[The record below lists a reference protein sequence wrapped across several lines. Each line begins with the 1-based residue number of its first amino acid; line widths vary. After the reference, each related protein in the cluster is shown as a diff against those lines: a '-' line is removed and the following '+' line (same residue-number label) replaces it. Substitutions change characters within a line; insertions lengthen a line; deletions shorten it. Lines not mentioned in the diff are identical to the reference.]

1 MHRGSS
7 AAFRSDFMWLF
18 REHGITEEE
27 VSRMTDEEI
36 QRTLNAFYDDPTPPP
51 PRRSPSVPPARNRTS
66 LYNGGLDEEEALR
79 RAQELSLGVATHSR
93 RSPNVPPA
101 GNRAMLYNGGL
112 DEDEALRRA
121 QEASIDDMLIPPSQR
136 RRPNPE
142 DEIPSRSNRPRSGRS
157 SSVAP
162 NRRPNPKPTPLP
174 KPAPKHRVPEVLEGT
189 RPKIVQRARQEN
201 VAAKP
206 STVAARKP
214 AITGTKQP
222 TPTVRSR
229 VTPTSGIRGTG
240 TRGMAGVTGRETKP
254 ATKVGT
260 TGTSR
265 KRANPVVLDR
275 PEDIVRM
282 RRGTERVELSA
293 KPPVAAGSKVARQ
306 TSRPRREEPSKPA
319 ARKAEPQK
327 EPSEFVRELEAI
339 RQQQIREVAAKRKR
353 ALEAELEEIDDD
365 WMASF
370 TPSPGIDEPPPA
382 PPQRTRPTV
391 IDKPSPQRLVV
402 PERIDEPA
410 PAKPKTPPKE
420 RVLTASQQLRRDQ
433 DDEYVRAME
442 IQRLK
447 DQEEERQRRKEEED
461 QREQEEQQINRED
474 EVRVKF
480 QALPPEPAAGTTV
493 AVMMPNRA
501 RIMRKF
507 DPQSKGELLYVW
519 VAGQT
524 IGTDDKLFLDSFN
537 LKNSVGGTVIAKNEP
552 IDEQGLSGR
561 VMLVIDVL

>member
-1 MHRGSS
+1 MDRGSS

-51 PRRSPSVPPARNRTS
+51 PRRSPSVPPARNRS
-66 LYNGGLDEEEALR
+66 ALYNGGLNEEEALR
-79 RAQELSLGVATHSR
+79 RAQELSLGVPTRSR
-93 RSPNVPPA
+93 RSPNVSPA

-142 DEIPSRSNRPRSGRS
+142 DEIRPRNRPTSGRS

-174 KPAPKHRVPEVLEGT
+174 KPAPKRRVPEVLEGT

-201 VAAKP
+201 TNAKVP
-206 STVAARKP
+206 AVAARKP
-214 AITGTKQP
+214 AITATKQP
-222 TPTVRSR
+222 TPSVRSR
-229 VTPTSGIRGTG
+229 VTPTSGTRGTG
-240 TRGMAGVTGRETKP
+240 TRGVAGVNGRETKV
-254 ATKVGT
+254 ATT
-260 TGTSR
+260 R
-265 KRANPVVLDR
+265 KRVNPVVLDR

-282 RRGTERVELSA
+282 RRATERVEISE
-293 KPPVAAGSKVARQ
+293 KPPVAAGGKVARQ
-306 TSRPRREEPSKPA
+306 TSRPRREEPVKPA

-327 EPSEFVRELEAI
+327 EPSEFVRELEAV

-353 ALEAELEEIDDD
+353 ALEAELEDIDDD
-365 WMASF
+365 WMI
-370 TPSPGIDEPPPA
+370 GIDEP

-391 IDKPSPQRLVV
+391 IDKPPPQRSGLAV

-410 PAKPKTPPKE
+410 PAKPKTPPME

-480 QALPPEPAAGTTV
+480 RTLPPEPATGTTV
-493 AVMMPNRA
+493 AVMMPNRM

-507 DPQSKGELLYVW
+507 NPQSKGELLYVW

-524 IGTDDKLFLDSFN
+524 IDTDDKLFLDSFN